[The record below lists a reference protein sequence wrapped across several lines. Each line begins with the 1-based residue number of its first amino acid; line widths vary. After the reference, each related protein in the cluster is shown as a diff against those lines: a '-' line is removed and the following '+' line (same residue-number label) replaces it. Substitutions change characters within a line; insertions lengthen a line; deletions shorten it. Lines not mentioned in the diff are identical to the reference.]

1 MSAACILENLECN
14 PTRNAR
20 NITQTP
26 DILEREPLWSPD
38 QTQIAYLRDTNPEA
52 AATTWDIYRHEVR
65 TGRLSRVTTT
75 ADVSERLTHWEP
87 VDAERVSIESQL
99 PVVVRII
106 AREGTVNLREGASTN
121 TDIIGVVNFGQLM
134 FVQGVNAAGDW
145 YRITLPD
152 DGVQAWVFA
161 SLTEPVVGDPAN
173 VPQLD

>member
-1 MSAACILENLECN
+1 MSRPLPAAG
-14 PTRNAR
+14 
-20 NITQTP
+20 QK
-26 DILEREPLWSPD
+26 
-38 QTQIAYLRDTNPEA
+38 
-52 AATTWDIYRHEVR
+52 
-65 TGRLSRVTTT
+65 
-75 ADVSERLTHWEP
+75 EP